1 MENSWSDILIDTT
14 PADKAEWRRRFRAF
28 RAALSPAEHQRR
40 SRAIADQVRAAPEW
54 AEAQTI
60 HLYWPIL
67 ERREV
72 DTRPLIEELIGQGKT
87 VVLPVVEPPVPG
99 TPPRM
104 RHVVYRP
111 GEPLRVRR
119 WGVREPSGA
128 ETVPVSSLDLV
139 VVPAF
144 GVDTRGHRVGH
155 GWGYYDAFL
164 HHVTAPTMSLV
175 YTPCFVDR
183 LPAEP
188 HDVPVRL
195 IATEDALIRPRP
207 ATRPL

>member
-1 MENSWSDILIDTT
+1 M
-14 PADKAEWRRRFRAF
+14 
-28 RAALSPAEHQRR
+28 SPAEHRRR
-40 SRAIADQVRAAPEW
+40 SQAIVDQARTAP
-54 AEAQTI
+54 ALAGARTI

-87 VVLPVVEPPVPG
+87 VVLPVVEPPVAG

-144 GVDTRGHRVGH
+144 GVDARGHRIGH
-155 GWGYYDAFL
+155 GLGYYDAFL
-164 HHVTAPTMSLV
+164 HDVTAPTLSLV

-183 LPAEP
+183 LPAEA
-188 HDVPVRL
+188 HDVPVCL
-195 IATEDALIRPRP
+195 IATEDALIPAQPAPRP
-207 ATRPL
+207 L